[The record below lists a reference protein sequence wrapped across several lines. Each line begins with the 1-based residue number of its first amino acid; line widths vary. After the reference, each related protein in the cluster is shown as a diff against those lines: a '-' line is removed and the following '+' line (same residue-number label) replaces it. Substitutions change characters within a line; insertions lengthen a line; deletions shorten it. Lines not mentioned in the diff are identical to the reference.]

1 MVIVHAAA
9 AVRAALIGLTS
20 TPFGRRRH
28 AHTASYPALTSS
40 TARTHAA
47 SSRDA
52 DDSMRDTLER
62 LPLAMLVLT
71 RDGRI
76 DFANASAEQLFGY
89 ARQELR
95 GASADTI
102 MPGLRTS
109 IASADR
115 ADTLFARR
123 KDRTPF
129 LADVTL
135 RAMHER
141 AAPLML
147 AVVIDRTER
156 DELRRNRQELAHL
169 TRVSMLGELAA
180 SLGHELNQPLTAILS
195 NAQAA
200 QRFMNREP
208 VDLDEM
214 REILSDLVADTN
226 RASEILRRIRALV
239 KKGELELA
247 PLSMA
252 GVIGDVAQ
260 LVHSDAIQR
269 GIRVVLDIDSPL
281 PLVRSDKVQLQQ
293 VVLNLLLNAFDAMDD
308 REGERIVTIAAA
320 RDGESRVRVSMRD
333 QGHGLPDALADQL
346 FKPFCTFKRDGLG
359 LGLSISRSIVDMHGG
374 RIWASNN
381 ADRGATFTFT
391 LPTETVPPVV
401 RARLAMSAP
410 DALVYVVD
418 DDCGVRRALTRLI
431 VSAGYRVE
439 SFESAQAFLDDARLE
454 SAPACLILDMQ
465 LPGLSGL
472 DLQRALNANSET
484 LPIIFVT
491 GHGDIPMTVS
501 AMKAG
506 ATDFLAKPVS
516 DAALLRAIETSL
528 ERSARA
534 WASRSEIDAIHRRLD
549 RLTPREREV
558 LVLVVNGWLNKQ
570 VASELGTVEKTVKVH
585 RARVMEKMEAR
596 SLAELVR
603 LSDRAGIFAGADRA
617 A

>member
-9 AVRAALIGLTS
+9 VVRAALIGLTS
-20 TPFGRRRH
+20 TPFGRRKH
-28 AHTASYPALTSS
+28 AHAANFPALTSRA
-40 TARTHAA
+40 ARTQAA
-47 SSRDA
+47 SPNDA
-52 DDSMRDTLER
+52 DGTPSTLHDTLER

-71 RDGRI
+71 REGRI
-76 DFANASAEQLFGY
+76 DFANASAEGLFGY
-89 ARQELR
+89 GRLELR

-109 IASADR
+109 IESADR

-135 RAMHER
+135 RAMHGNASR
-141 AAPLML
+141 LML
-147 AVVIDRTER
+147 AVVMDRTER

-252 GVIGDVAQ
+252 GVIGDVSM

-269 GIRVVLDIDSPL
+269 GIRIVLDIEPHL
-281 PLVRSDKVQLQQ
+281 PLVRGDKIQLQQ

-308 REGERIVTIAAA
+308 RDGERTVAISAA
-320 RDGESRVRVSMRD
+320 RDGEARVRVSVRD

-359 LGLSISRSIVDMHGG
+359 LGLSISRSIVEMHGG

-381 ADRGATFTFT
+381 ADRGATFAFT
-391 LPTETVPPVV
+391 LPTEAAPPNL
-401 RARLAMSAP
+401 RAR
-410 DALVYVVD
+410 D
-418 DDCGVRRALTRLI
+418 
-431 VSAGYRVE
+431 
-439 SFESAQAFLDDARLE
+439 
-454 SAPACLILDMQ
+454 
-465 LPGLSGL
+465 
-472 DLQRALNANSET
+472 
-484 LPIIFVT
+484 
-491 GHGDIPMTVS
+491 
-501 AMKAG
+501 
-506 ATDFLAKPVS
+506 
-516 DAALLRAIETSL
+516 
-528 ERSARA
+528 
-534 WASRSEIDAIHRRLD
+534 SR
-549 RLTPREREV
+549 
-558 LVLVVNGWLNKQ
+558 
-570 VASELGTVEKTVKVH
+570 
-585 RARVMEKMEAR
+585 
-596 SLAELVR
+596 
-603 LSDRAGIFAGADRA
+603 
-617 A
+617 